1 MENKVGRALRR
12 GVALGLTLAAAW
24 TLSLTADLTGV
35 GGRLAALGE
44 DPALA
49 ASLMASQLG
58 ELPGA
63 RQGLTGWGRLLL
75 RASPLLAAGEG
86 PVLALGEPGTEPEGG
101 TSGAPDPS

>member
-44 DPALA
+44 DPALCFPPPMWNSSWNTA
-49 ASLMASQLG
+49 GQW
-58 ELPGA
+58 PG
-63 RQGLTGWGRLLL
+63 
-75 RASPLLAAGEG
+75 
-86 PVLALGEPGTEPEGG
+86 
-101 TSGAPDPS
+101 

>member
-1 MENKVGRALRR
+1 MGHIPSPEHISWYHRSIRRIRSGIMENKVGRALRR

-58 ELPGA
+58 
-63 RQGLTGWGRLLL
+63 
-75 RASPLLAAGEG
+75 
-86 PVLALGEPGTEPEGG
+86 
-101 TSGAPDPS
+101 